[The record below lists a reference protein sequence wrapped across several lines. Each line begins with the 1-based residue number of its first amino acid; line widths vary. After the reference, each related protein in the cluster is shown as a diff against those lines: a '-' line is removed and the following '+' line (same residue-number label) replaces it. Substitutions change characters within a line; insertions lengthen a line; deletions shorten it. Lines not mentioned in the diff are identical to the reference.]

1 MCQMDVGFHGN
12 WHEWIWVT
20 VNHVS
25 FVSLRKHFFFMSYS
39 TVSIVCCTNSTR
51 QMPQSLATYAFNAQ
65 SLPFDSFITPSP
77 THARLTVFTGLA
89 SLTIFQCFWD
99 HKQFMYLHLICQI
112 LSCPILLS
120 ISHQA
125 TPINFVFWCC
135 ICLHL
140 FCSVERFMWFTLHWV
155 GFLKG
160 AI

>member
-1 MCQMDVGFHGN
+1 MSDGCWFPWQLTWMNMSDGQPRS
-12 WHEWIWVT
+12 T
-20 VNHVS
+20 

-51 QMPQSLATYAFNAQ
+51 QMPQRLAFNVQ

-155 GFLKG
+155 GFMKG